1 MQVDSPTA
9 RNLHFAL
16 TSINKMITRST
27 TVRFA
32 ALLFCSTSFVHA
44 AGDKPYSNQARIDFL
59 LHCSGCHAQDG
70 RGLENKGIP
79 ALKDQVGYFLRNEDG
94 RAYLMQIPGLLSA
107 GMPDARA
114 ADVTNYILARFAG
127 ASLPENF
134 VPYIPDEAK
143 RYRETRP
150 ADIPAKRKLLAAELR
165 ELGVNIR

>member
-1 MQVDSPTA
+1 MKKLNRRGIRLSLLAT
-9 RNLHFAL
+9 
-16 TSINKMITRST
+16 
-27 TVRFA
+27 
-32 ALLFCSTSFVHA
+32 LFCVSSIVL
-44 AGDKPYSNQARIDFL
+44 AGDKPYSDQGRIDYI

-150 ADIPAKRKLLAAELR
+150 ADIPGKRKLLAAELR